1 MIKLS
6 LLLTAFLLAAQVFS
20 RQSDTLTLEAC
31 IRIANERSPL
41 NKQKL
46 SAGQSVQ
53 YKIKNLTTNWYP
65 TIGFNAQA
73 IYNSETVDFSD
84 LMEDLPVSIPTLP
97 LDQYKIWAD
106 INQQLFDGGTVR
118 AQKAMEKAN
127 YEADIQQIESQ
138 LLSLRQQVSH
148 TYFSMLLTQKN
159 STILQ
164 VSLDD
169 LGERKKVIQSAVDHG
184 AVLPENMLAL
194 EAEEMK
200 FKQKLTELNY
210 TREQL
215 FEILSILLDSSL
227 ADNQVLTEPVDYS
240 NLEESLKRP
249 EFLLFDHQREFLS
262 ANQRLIAASDLPRL
276 FAFSQAAYGRP
287 GYNIISRDFHTFYS
301 VGLGMKWNFLN
312 YGDSRRQKKIL
323 DLQKDIVDVKRETFD
338 DQLNIQLQTERSNL
352 EKYEKLLSQDEQIM
366 KLRKVIASASLAKL
380 NNGIITSSDYL
391 TDLNAEILA
400 KLVYENHRLLK
411 LQAVYNYR
419 LLQGRL

>member
-6 LLLTAFLLAAQVFS
+6 LLLTAFLQAAQVFS

-84 LMEDLPVSIPTLP
+84 LMEDLPVSIPSLP

-240 NLEESLKRP
+240 NLEETLKRP

-411 LQAVYNYR
+411 LQAAYNYR

>member
-6 LLLTAFLLAAQVFS
+6 LLLTAFLQAAQVFS

-411 LQAVYNYR
+411 LQAAYNYR